1 MFGNLIKKLVPVAVG
16 AAAAYTG
23 ASMFPGMS
31 TKFSNMW
38 ASSSLTDKFK
48 EKIGKEALKKGF
60 KSIFATPDKP
70 STQYSDYN
78 VEFDEYLMEL
88 VNSSK
93 QTSGGGAGSFG
104 ELRAADPQAIAYA
117 WQSRL
122 ISYIKSGDI
131 V

>member
-1 MFGNLIKKLVPVAVG
+1 MFGNLIKKLVPVAIG

-48 EKIGKEALKKGF
+48 EKIGKEAIKKGF
-60 KSIFATPDKP
+60 KSIFATPDEP

-88 VNSSK
+88 VNSQSRGG
-93 QTSGGGAGSFG
+93 GGGAGGFG
-104 ELRAADPQAIAYA
+104 ELRAADPQAISYA
-117 WQSRL
+117 WQRRL
-122 ISYIKSGDI
+122 NSYIKSGDI

>member
-1 MFGNLIKKLVPVAVG
+1 MFGNLIKKLVPVAIG

-48 EKIGKEALKKGF
+48 EKVGKEAIKRGF
-60 KSIFATPDKP
+60 KSIFKTPDE
-70 STQYSDYN
+70 STKQYSDYN
-78 VEFDEYLMEL
+78 VDFDEYLMEL
-88 VNSSK
+88 INSESGSK
-93 QTSGGGAGSFG
+93 SAGGFG
-104 ELRAADPQAIAYA
+104 ELKAADSQAIAYA
-117 WQSRL
+117 WQRRL
-122 ISYIKSGDI
+122 NSYLKSGDI

>member
-1 MFGNLIKKLVPVAVG
+1 MFGNLIKKLVPVAIG

-48 EKIGKEALKKGF
+48 EKIGKEAIKKGF
-60 KSIFATPDKP
+60 KSIFKTPDHP
-70 STQYSDYN
+70 SSQYSDYN
-78 VEFDEYLMEL
+78 VDFDEYLMEL
-88 VNSSK
+88 VDSQSR
-93 QTSGGGAGSFG
+93 GGGGSSEGFG
-104 ELRAADPQAIAYA
+104 ELEAADSQAIAYA
-117 WQSRL
+117 WQRRL
-122 ISYIKSGDI
+122 NSYIKSGDI

>member
-1 MFGNLIKKLVPVAVG
+1 MFGNLVKKLVPVAIG

-23 ASMFPGMS
+23 ASMLGGN
-31 TKFSNMW
+31 KLW
-38 ASSSLTDKFK
+38 ASSTLTNKFK

-60 KSIFATPDKP
+60 KSIFATPDQP

-93 QTSGGGAGSFG
+93 QTSGGGGGGFG

-117 WQSRL
+117 WQRRL
-122 ISYIKSGDI
+122 NSYIKSGDI

>member
-23 ASMFPGMS
+23 ASMLGGMGG
-31 TKFSNMW
+31 TKLW
-38 ASSSLTDKFK
+38 ASSTLTNKFK

-60 KSIFATPDKP
+60 KSIFATPDES

-88 VNSSK
+88 VNSQSRGG
-93 QTSGGGAGSFG
+93 GGGAGGFG
-104 ELRAADPQAIAYA
+104 ELRAADPQAISYA
-117 WQSRL
+117 WQRRL
-122 ISYIKSGDI
+122 NSYIKSGDI

>member
-23 ASMFPGMS
+23 ANMLGG
-31 TKFSNMW
+31 TKLW
-38 ASSSLTDKFK
+38 ASSTLTNKFK

-60 KSIFATPDKP
+60 KSIFATPDEP

-88 VNSSK
+88 VNSQSRGG
-93 QTSGGGAGSFG
+93 GGGAGGFG
-104 ELRAADPQAIAYA
+104 ELRAADPQAISYA
-117 WQSRL
+117 WQRRL
-122 ISYIKSGDI
+122 NSYIKSGDI

>member
-23 ASMFPGMS
+23 ASMLGGMGG
-31 TKFSNMW
+31 TKLW
-38 ASSSLTDKFK
+38 ASSTLTNKFK

-60 KSIFATPDKP
+60 KSIFATPDQP

-93 QTSGGGAGSFG
+93 QTSGGGGGSFG
-104 ELRAADPQAIAYA
+104 ELRAADPQAISYA
-117 WQSRL
+117 WQRRL
-122 ISYIKSGDI
+122 NSYIKSGDI

>member
-23 ASMFPGMS
+23 ANMLGG
-31 TKFSNMW
+31 TKLW
-38 ASSSLTDKFK
+38 ASSTLTNKFK

-60 KSIFATPDKP
+60 KSIFTTPDQP

-78 VEFDEYLMEL
+78 VEFDKYLMEL

-93 QTSGGGAGSFG
+93 RSGRSGDGSFG
-104 ELRAADPQAIAYA
+104 ELQSADPQAIAYA
-117 WQSRL
+117 WQRRL
-122 ISYIKSGDI
+122 NAYIGGDRI
-131 V
+131 

>member
-1 MFGNLIKKLVPVAVG
+1 MFGKLIKKLVPVAIG

-23 ASMFPGMS
+23 ASMLGGG
-31 TKFSNMW
+31 TKLW
-38 ASSSLTDKFK
+38 ASSTLTNKFK

-60 KSIFATPDKP
+60 KSIFTTPDQP

-78 VEFDEYLMEL
+78 VEFDKYLMEL

-93 QTSGGGAGSFG
+93 RSGRSGDGSFG
-104 ELRAADPQAIAYA
+104 ELQSADPQAISYA
-117 WQSRL
+117 WQRRL
-122 ISYIKSGDI
+122 NSYIKSGDI

>member
-1 MFGNLIKKLVPVAVG
+1 MFGNLIKKLVPVAIG

-23 ASMFPGMS
+23 ASMLGGN
-31 TKFSNMW
+31 KLW
-38 ASSSLTDKFK
+38 ASSTLTNKFK

-60 KSIFATPDKP
+60 KSIFATPDQP

-93 QTSGGGAGSFG
+93 QTSGGNGGGFG
-104 ELRAADPQAIAYA
+104 ELQAADPQAIAYA
-117 WQSRL
+117 WQRRL
-122 ISYIKSGDI
+122 NSYIKSGDI

>member
-23 ASMFPGMS
+23 ANMLGG
-31 TKFSNMW
+31 TKLW
-38 ASSSLTDKFK
+38 ASSTLTNKFK

-60 KSIFATPDKP
+60 KSIFTTPDQP

-78 VEFDEYLMEL
+78 VEFDKYLMEL

-93 QTSGGGAGSFG
+93 RSGRSGDGSFG
-104 ELRAADPQAIAYA
+104 ELQSADPQAIAYA
-117 WQSRL
+117 WQRRL
-122 ISYIKSGDI
+122 NSYIKSGDI

>member
-23 ASMFPGMS
+23 ASMLGGMGG
-31 TKFSNMW
+31 TKLW
-38 ASSSLTDKFK
+38 ASSTLTNKFK

-60 KSIFATPDKP
+60 KSIFATPDEP

-88 VNSSK
+88 VNSQSRG
-93 QTSGGGAGSFG
+93 SGGSGGSFG
-104 ELRAADPQAIAYA
+104 ELRAADPQAISYA
-117 WQSRL
+117 WQRRL
-122 ISYIKSGDI
+122 NSYIKSGDI

>member
-1 MFGNLIKKLVPVAVG
+1 MFGKLIKKLVPVAIG

-23 ASMFPGMS
+23 TSMFGGN
-31 TKFSNMW
+31 KLW
-38 ASSSLTDKFK
+38 ASSTLTNKFK

-60 KSIFATPDKP
+60 KSIFTTPDQP

-78 VEFDEYLMEL
+78 VEFDKYLMEL

-93 QTSGGGAGSFG
+93 RSGRSGDGSFG
-104 ELRAADPQAIAYA
+104 ELQSADPQAIAYA
-117 WQSRL
+117 WQRRL
-122 ISYIKSGDI
+122 NSYIKSGDI

>member
-23 ASMFPGMS
+23 ASMLGGMGG
-31 TKFSNMW
+31 TKLW
-38 ASSSLTDKFK
+38 ASSTLTNKFK
-48 EKIGKEALKKGF
+48 EKIGKEAIKRGF
-60 KSIFATPDKP
+60 KSIFATPDEP

-88 VNSSK
+88 VNSQSRGG
-93 QTSGGGAGSFG
+93 GGGAGGFG
-104 ELRAADPQAIAYA
+104 ELRAADPQAISYA
-117 WQSRL
+117 WQRRL
-122 ISYIKSGDI
+122 NSYIKSGDI

>member
-1 MFGNLIKKLVPVAVG
+1 MFGNLIKKLVPVAIG

-23 ASMFPGMS
+23 ASMFGGN
-31 TKFSNMW
+31 KLW
-38 ASSSLTDKFK
+38 ASSTLTNKFK
-48 EKIGKEALKKGF
+48 EKIGKEALKEGF
-60 KSIFATPDKP
+60 KSIFATPDQP

-93 QTSGGGAGSFG
+93 QTSGGGDGGFG

-117 WQSRL
+117 WQRRL
-122 ISYIKSGDI
+122 NSYIKSGDI

>member
-1 MFGNLIKKLVPVAVG
+1 MFGNLIKKLVPVAIG

-48 EKIGKEALKKGF
+48 EKIGKEAIKKGF
-60 KSIFATPDKP
+60 KSIFATPDQP
-70 STQYSDYN
+70 SAQYSDYN

-93 QTSGGGAGSFG
+93 QTSGGGGGGFG
-104 ELRAADPQAIAYA
+104 ELRAADPQAISYA
-117 WQSRL
+117 WQRRL
-122 ISYIKSGDI
+122 NSYIKSGDI

>member
-1 MFGNLIKKLVPVAVG
+1 MFGNLIKKLVPVAIG

-23 ASMFPGMS
+23 ASMLGGN
-31 TKFSNMW
+31 KLW
-38 ASSSLTDKFK
+38 ASSTLTNKFK

-60 KSIFATPDKP
+60 KSIFATPDQP

-93 QTSGGGAGSFG
+93 QTSSGGGGGFG

-117 WQSRL
+117 WQRRL
-122 ISYIKSGDI
+122 NSYIKSGDI

>member
-23 ASMFPGMS
+23 ASMLGGMGG
-31 TKFSNMW
+31 TKLW
-38 ASSSLTDKFK
+38 ASSTLTNKFK

-60 KSIFATPDKP
+60 KSIFATPDQP

-88 VNSSK
+88 VNSQSRGG
-93 QTSGGGAGSFG
+93 GGGAGGFG
-104 ELRAADPQAIAYA
+104 ELRAADPQAISYA
-117 WQSRL
+117 WQRRL
-122 ISYIKSGDI
+122 NSYIKSGDI

>member
-1 MFGNLIKKLVPVAVG
+1 MFGNLIKKLVPVAIG

-23 ASMFPGMS
+23 ASMFGGN
-31 TKFSNMW
+31 KLW
-38 ASSSLTDKFK
+38 ASSTLTNKFK

-60 KSIFATPDKP
+60 KSIFATPDQP

-93 QTSGGGAGSFG
+93 QTSGGGGGSFG

-117 WQSRL
+117 WQRRL
-122 ISYIKSGDI
+122 NSYIKSGDI

>member
-1 MFGNLIKKLVPVAVG
+1 MFGNLIKKLVPVAIG

-23 ASMFPGMS
+23 ASMLGGMGG
-31 TKFSNMW
+31 TKLW
-38 ASSSLTDKFK
+38 ASSTLTNKFK

-60 KSIFATPDKP
+60 KSIFATPDQP

-93 QTSGGGAGSFG
+93 QTSGGGGGSFG

-117 WQSRL
+117 WQRRL
-122 ISYIKSGDI
+122 NSYIKSGDI